1 MKKYELNKWF
11 YNSTL
16 RIILKGNEI
25 VVPSRFI
32 EGGEMKD
39 CPLIKSIL
47 VRLIKSTFLSFI
59 SHIQIYQN

>member
-1 MKKYELNKWF
+1 MYKLF
-11 YNSTL
+11 
-16 RIILKGNEI
+16 IKGNDI

-47 VRLIKSTFLSFI
+47 VRVGNFTLFKLSNIGVRDSSNGFRLF
-59 SHIQIYQN
+59 SK